1 MLFDEMP
8 ERYTVSFVTLIQG
21 YNQRFRSYDA
31 IWLFSRFHGE
41 GHELNPFVFSTVLK
55 LLVIAECTESGF
67 SVHACVC
74 KLAPLQVSDA
84 IECKDM
90 VSWTGMVTCYA
101 ENECFEES
109 LKHLFF
115 LQMRIVG
122 FKPNNFIF
130 ASMLKACVAL
140 EVFDVGKA
148 VHGHAFKTSY
158 SGDVDDALRVFEEMP
173 KGDVIPCSFMIAQ
186 YAQSEH
192 SEETIALFCKMRQG
206 LVLPNQITLASLLQA
221 FASLVDLQFGKQIH
235 YHIVNV
241 GLDTNNSMQ
250 LFVESRNCTD
260 VSWNRVIVGYVQAGN
275 GKKALSLFKDM
286 LECQV
291 QGSEVTYSSV
301 LHACS
306 GIAAMEP
313 DRQTLV
319 GNALI
324 DMYAKCGSIRDAR
337 LVFNMLRECD
347 QVSWSAMIAGYS
359 VHGLCR
365 EALKAFE
372 LMQET
377 ECKPDKVTFVGI
389 LSACSNAGLFDR
401 GQAYF
406 KSIIEDYGIEPCA
419 EHYMKWG
426 NVASIRKSMKR
437 KGVTK
442 EPGLSWIV
450 NHGGVHYFSGMLEWL
465 NVKARNEGHVPDC
478 SSVLLDVDDVDKE
491 QWLWVHSERLA
502 LAYGLIRTPSICHV
516 HIIKNLRICAGNI
529 IIRDRNHFHHFQ
541 EGIYSCVGYW

>member
-1 MLFDEMP
+1 
-8 ERYTVSFVTLIQG
+8 
-21 YNQRFRSYDA
+21 
-31 IWLFSRFHGE
+31 
-41 GHELNPFVFSTVLK
+41 
-55 LLVIAECTESGF
+55 
-67 SVHACVC
+67 
-74 KLAPLQVSDA
+74 
-84 IECKDM
+84 
-90 VSWTGMVTCYA
+90 
-101 ENECFEES
+101 
-109 LKHLFF
+109 
-115 LQMRIVG
+115 
-122 FKPNNFIF
+122 
-130 ASMLKACVAL
+130 
-140 EVFDVGKA
+140 
-148 VHGHAFKTSY
+148 
-158 SGDVDDALRVFEEMP
+158 
-173 KGDVIPCSFMIAQ
+173 
-186 YAQSEH
+186 
-192 SEETIALFCKMRQG
+192 
-206 LVLPNQITLASLLQA
+206 
-221 FASLVDLQFGKQIH
+221 
-235 YHIVNV
+235 
-241 GLDTNNSMQ
+241 MQ

-275 GKKALSLFKDM
+275 GEKALILFKDM

-313 DRQTLV
+313 DRQSHSLLVKTIYDKNTVV

-419 EHYMKWG
+419 EHYM
-426 NVASIRKSMKR
+426 
-437 KGVTK
+437 
-442 EPGLSWIV
+442 
-450 NHGGVHYFSGMLEWL
+450 
-465 NVKARNEGHVPDC
+465 
-478 SSVLLDVDDVDKE
+478 
-491 QWLWVHSERLA
+491 
-502 LAYGLIRTPSICHV
+502 YGLDFWEIGS
-516 HIIKNLRICAGNI
+516 
-529 IIRDRNHFHHFQ
+529 
-541 EGIYSCVGYW
+541 S